1 MNAKRG
7 CIRMTV
13 KSRKRVTMLLAAA
26 LTVTALASAC
36 SNSKEEAGDNT
47 GKTDTPSNLTQAGLP
62 IVKEP
67 VSLKVFGCKD
77 PNHAEWQDVLIFQEY
92 EKMSNVKLQFDE
104 LPSNAQ
110 GCDEKRNLNFA
121 ANELP
126 DVFLRA
132 NLTNTDIARYGQQE
146 KMLIPL
152 EGLID
157 EYAPNLKKVF
167 EQYPEVKKSLMAADG
182 HIYSLPSVRLQS
194 SGRTEKIWINK
205 EWLAKLNMK
214 APTNIDELFTLL
226 RAFRDN
232 DPNGNGKKDE
242 IPLGLRDIGMVYST
256 FSGSFG
262 LGQQLGY
269 QLDIKDDQVKIWL
282 TDDRFKGLL
291 QFLNKLYSEKL
302 LWQDFYAGDLP
313 KWRSNLSQ
321 ALIGMF
327 FIQASDPFL
336 KVENQFTGMAPIKGP
351 RGEQIYSATGPI
363 AAPIGT
369 FAITKENKHPEATIR
384 WVDYFYSDEGSKFF
398 QYGVEGKTYT
408 LKDGKPVINDSIKND
423 TRGFM
428 AALGQVN
435 LVPGGGFPHMVSEK
449 YGNIVENDKVLEVN
463 KFVESYLPKSVLGAP
478 IFDKETSDRIIP
490 IKADIDKY
498 VKESVA
504 KFIIGELSFDKWNE
518 YVATLK
524 KMKIDELENAYQKA
538 YDAKK

>member
-1 MNAKRG
+1 MKVKTRK
-7 CIRMTV
+7 RMT
-13 KSRKRVTMLLAAA
+13 MMLAAA
-26 LTVTALASAC
+26 LAVSALTTAC
-36 SNSKEEAGDNT
+36 SNSKEEAEAT
-47 GKTDTPSNLTQAGLP
+47 KESAEVATNLTQTGFP

-67 VSLKVFGCKD
+67 VTQKVFGCKD
-77 PNHAEWQDVLIFQEY
+77 PNHADWKDVLIFQEY
-92 EKMSNVKLQFDE
+92 EKMTNVKLQFDQ

-110 GCDEKRNLNFA
+110 GCDEKRNLLFA

-126 DVFLRA
+126 DIFLRA

-157 EYAPNLKKVF
+157 KYAPNLKGIF
-167 EQYPEVKKSLMAADG
+167 EQYPEVKRTVTAADG

-194 SGRTEKIWINK
+194 SGRSDKIWINK

-214 APTNIDELFTLL
+214 APTNVDELFTLL
-226 RAFRDN
+226 RAFRDS

-242 IPLGLRDIGMVYST
+242 IPLGLREIGMVYSA

-262 LGQQLGY
+262 LEQQMGY
-269 QLDIKDDQVKIWL
+269 QINIKDDKAKIWL
-282 TDDRFKGLL
+282 ADDRFKELL

-302 LWQDFYAGDLP
+302 LWQDFYSGDLP

-336 KVENQFTGMAPIKGP
+336 QVENQFTGMSPIKGP
-351 RGEQIYSATGPI
+351 HGDQTYSATGPI

-369 FAITKENKHPEATIR
+369 FAISKENKNPEAAIR

-408 LKDGKPVINDSIKND
+408 MKDGKPVINDSIKND

-435 LVPGGGFPHMVSEK
+435 LVPGGSFPGVVSDK
-449 YGNIVENDKVLEVN
+449 FGNIVENDKVLEVN
-463 KFVESYLPKSVLGAP
+463 KFIESYLPKTVYGAP
-478 IFDKETSDRIIP
+478 IFDREISEQIIP

-524 KMKIDELENAYQKA
+524 KMKIDDLEKAYQKA

>member
-1 MNAKRG
+1 MKAKTRR
-7 CIRMTV
+7 RMILV
-13 KSRKRVTMLLAAA
+13 LAAVFTA
-26 LTVTALASAC
+26 ASLTAAC
-36 SNSKEEAGDNT
+36 SKSGEEAGDDS
-47 GKTDTPSNLTQAGLP
+47 GRADAAANLTQEGFP

-67 VSLKVFGCKD
+67 VTLKVFGCKD
-77 PNHAEWQDVLIFQEY
+77 PNHAEWQDVLIFKEY
-92 EKMSNVKLQFDE
+92 EKMTNVKLQFDE
-104 LPSNAQ
+104 LPSNSQ

-126 DVFLRA
+126 DLFLRA

-146 KMLIPL
+146 QMLIPL

-157 EYAPNLKKVF
+157 KHAPNLKKMF
-167 EQYPEVKKSLMAADG
+167 EQYQEVKKSVTAADG
-182 HIYSLPSVRLQS
+182 HIYSLPTVRLQS
-194 SGRTEKIWINK
+194 SGRSDKIWINK

-214 APTNIDELFTLL
+214 APTNMDELFTLL

-232 DPNGNGKKDE
+232 DPNGNGKQDE

-256 FSGSFG
+256 FAGSFG
-262 LGQQLGY
+262 LEQQMSY
-269 QLDIKDDQVKIWL
+269 QINIKDDQVNIWL
-282 TDDRFKGLL
+282 TDDRFKELL

-302 LWQDFYAGDLP
+302 LWQDFYAGDIP

-321 ALIGMF
+321 ALYGMF

-336 KVENQFTGMAPIKGP
+336 NVENQFTGMAPMKGP
-351 RGEQIYSATGPI
+351 RGEQTYSATGPI

-369 FAITKENKHPEATIR
+369 FAITKENKHPEASIR
-384 WVDYFYSDEGSKFF
+384 WVDYFYSEEGSKFF
-398 QYGVEGKTYT
+398 QYGVEGETYT
-408 LKDGKPVINDSIKND
+408 MKDGKPVINDSIKND
-423 TRGFM
+423 PRGFM

-435 LVPGGGFPHMVSEK
+435 LVPGGGFPHMVSDK
-449 YGNIVENDKVLEVN
+449 FGNIVENDKVLEVN
-463 KFVESYLPKSVLGAP
+463 KFIESYLPKTVHGAP
-478 IFDKETSDRIIP
+478 IFDKETSDQIIP

-504 KFIIGELSFDKWNE
+504 KFIIGELSFDKWDE

-524 KMKIDELENAYQKA
+524 KMKIDELEKAYQKA